1 MIMIYDIV
9 KFSIL
14 QTEIRIYDQM
24 KHNVCRIPL
33 HILIMLIFFFI
44 TKRIF
49 FLFYYK
55 KKRQILK

>member
-33 HILIMLIFFFI
+33 HILIMLIFFYYK
-44 TKRIF
+44 TDF

>member
-1 MIMIYDIV
+1 MIMIYNIV

-33 HILIMLIFFFI
+33 HILIMLIFFYYK
-44 TKRIF
+44 TDF

>member
-1 MIMIYDIV
+1 MIYDVV

-33 HILIMLIFFFI
+33 HILIMLIFFLLQNGF
-44 TKRIF
+44 F

>member
-33 HILIMLIFFFI
+33 HILIMLIFF
-44 TKRIF
+44 
-49 FLFYYK
+49 YYK
-55 KKRQILK
+55 TDFFFVLL

>member
-33 HILIMLIFFFI
+33 HILIMLIFFLLQNGFL
-44 TKRIF
+44 

>member
-24 KHNVCRIPL
+24 KHNICRIPL
-33 HILIMLIFFFI
+33 HILIMLIFFYYK
-44 TKRIF
+44 TDF